1 MKALSGAF
9 RTLTVLPI
17 PETEGRPGAASL
29 VWFPVVGACLGAAA
43 WALASGLLRPG
54 TGSAGP
60 LGALLTGALVVC
72 LWAGSTRGLHLD
84 GLADMADGFGG
95 GWTRERTLEIMKDSH
110 IGSFGVVALVGL
122 LVMKTAAAGALC
134 ASGGLVWLGVAPV
147 LARLALV
154 AQTATQPYARPGG
167 GTAADLVNQAAWP
180 HLLAASAVAAGVL
193 CLMLPVALLPRLLQ
207 VLGAVALVAALTG
220 LSSRRRLG
228 GVTGDILGATCEL
241 AETTALV
248 AAALL

>member
-17 PETEGRPGAASL
+17 PAPEGRPGPASL
-29 VWFPVVGACLGAAA
+29 VWFPVVGAFLGLAA

-54 TGSAGP
+54 TAAAGP
-60 LGALLTGALVVC
+60 LGALLTGVLVVG
-72 LWAGSTRGLHLD
+72 LWAGLTRGLHLD

-95 GWTRERTLEIMKDSH
+95 GWTPQRTLEIMKDPH

-122 LVMKTAAAGALC
+122 LVTKTAAAGVLC
-134 ASGGLVWLGVAPV
+134 ASGGLAWLGAAPV
-147 LARLALV
+147 LARLAMV
-154 AQTATQPYARPGG
+154 AQTVAHPYARPGG
-167 GTAADLVNQAAWP
+167 GTAAELVSLAARP
-180 HLLAASAVAAGVL
+180 HLLGATVVAAGVL
-193 CLMLPVALLPRLLQ
+193 FPMLPSVLLPRLVQ
-207 VLGAVALVAALTG
+207 VLGAVALVTALTG